1 LSFTLE
7 FVVLKNREL
16 PTVLFAAYDVMTVVN
31 ICFSVS
37 AARLKSSN
45 IIFCCGDPYKEQL
58 PVYYFLSFFF
68 PPSYAFSA
76 AVKFPLI
83 D

>member
-1 LSFTLE
+1 
-7 FVVLKNREL
+7 
-16 PTVLFAAYDVMTVVN
+16 LFAAYDVGQALEHGKEMTVVN

-37 AARLKSSN
+37 AASLKSSN

-76 AVKFPLI
+76 AVKFPLM